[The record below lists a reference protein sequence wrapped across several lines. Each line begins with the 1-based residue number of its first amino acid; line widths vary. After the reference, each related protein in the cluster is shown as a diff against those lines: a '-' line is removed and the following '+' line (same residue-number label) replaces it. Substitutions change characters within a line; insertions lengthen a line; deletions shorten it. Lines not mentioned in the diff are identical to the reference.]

1 MLEPNR
7 EPSAAELAWFGL
19 VAGLT
24 LFTLGVIIRWRFD
37 ATSVAT
43 ALWIA
48 GGTTTVV
55 YYVARPARPAIY
67 RAWMAA
73 VRPLGWVVAHVT
85 MGLVYYLVL
94 TPTALIVRM
103 TGRDRLRLR
112 KAADAP
118 SHWTAHQARDVESYF
133 RRY

>member
-1 MLEPNR
+1 MLNPRR

-37 ATSVAT
+37 ATSTAT

-48 GGTTTVV
+48 AGALTIV
-55 YYVARPARPAIY
+55 YYVARSARPAIY
-67 RAWMAA
+67 RVWMAA
-73 VRPLGWVVAHVT
+73 VRPLGWLVAHAT
-85 MGLVYYLVL
+85 MALVYFLVI
-94 TPTALIVRM
+94 TPTALVTRM

-112 KAADAP
+112 RAEGP
-118 SHWTAHQARDVESYF
+118 SNWITHEARDVESYF

>member
-1 MLEPNR
+1 MLDANR

-24 LFTLGVIIRWRFD
+24 LAALGAIIQWRFD
-37 ATSVAT
+37 ASSAAT
-43 ALWIA
+43 VLWIA
-48 GGTTTVV
+48 AATVTIV

-67 RAWMAA
+67 RTWMAG
-73 VRPLGWVVAHVT
+73 VRPLGWLVAHAT

-94 TPTALIVRM
+94 TPTALIVRL

-112 KAADAP
+112 RAP
-118 SHWTAHQARDVESYF
+118 DVQSHWIAHEDRDVESYF